1 MDHIQQPI
9 AFAAPIQPPYPAQHS
24 TARPRSPFMPSSS
37 RTAGSRSVSRSTAND
52 HNPNAP
58 MAAAATAPAPDLHV
72 FVEAALSPEL
82 FSPIL
87 AAASLAPTPATLA
100 PAAASVPTSKKLSG
114 NPSLIALSYPTSSV
128 APFDPISAVQ
138 LSTITG
144 CVDQYES
151 VIVTIKGKHRK
162 NVSSPAPTARAHGN
176 SRYSK
181 GEQWYERGQL
191 PLGRK
196 PSGSPFPPVAELQ
209 RMESTVEHRPR
220 SVQKNKNRA
229 ANSKR
234 SGPLVSMT
242 LVTITQSAITTLPT
256 MKPRLLVQAKSP

>member
-1 MDHIQQPI
+1 MTDHRRSFSALASAQEATTVDHIQQPI

-24 TARPRSPFMPSSS
+24 TARP
-37 RTAGSRSVSRSTAND
+37 
-52 HNPNAP
+52 
-58 MAAAATAPAPDLHV
+58 
-72 FVEAALSPEL
+72 
-82 FSPIL
+82 I
-87 AAASLAPTPATLA
+87 
-100 PAAASVPTSKKLSG
+100 
-114 NPSLIALSYPTSSV
+114 SYPTSSV